1 MWKNFLFW
9 YSVYSHAYINNQ
21 AYSMNT
27 KDWYWHC
34 RVRTNQTS
42 FTNRFIKSIILVN
55 QTRARRARTN
65 KLERGKWTRL
75 LSVNGIT
82 SSYHLLPMH
91 CLKHTE
97 HGGWK
102 SKKKIQSEIFLVWI
116 FFWLAS
122 LAWIRNETFCWD
134 YWSLCT
140 IVMTYK
146 GVSNSKRQKL
156 WNIAST
162 WHLSPSNLLALAPE
176 KSLII

>member
-1 MWKNFLFW
+1 MWKKIWFW

-102 SKKKIQSEIFLVWI
+102 SKKKSKAKF
-116 FFWLAS
+116 FFWCEYFFGS
-122 LAWIRNETFCWD
+122 LRSHELEMRLFVEIIDHCAQ
-134 YWSLCT
+134 L
-140 IVMTYK
+140 
-146 GVSNSKRQKL
+146 L
-156 WNIAST
+156 WRTKECPTQSDKSFEISPLLDI
-162 WHLSPSNLLALAPE
+162 WVHLIFWP
-176 KSLII
+176 